1 MGVGVSA
8 GAGGVGAGVGGTG
21 VSVGAGGGGAG
32 SVGGGWGEGS
42 LVAVSLL
49 WYIRAARHNPAA
61 TAANQKGHR
70 NPAVTRKLIVIPA
83 PINPIGITMF
93 DVPFNGRLMPTRL

>member
-1 MGVGVSA
+1 MGGGVSA
-8 GAGGVGAGVGGTG
+8 GCAGAGVGGTG
-21 VSVGAGGGGAG
+21 VSAGAGGGGAD
-32 SVGGGWGEGS
+32 SVDGGCGVVS

-70 NPAVTRKLIVIPA
+70 KPAVTRKLIVIPA

>member
-1 MGVGVSA
+1 VGGGVSA
-8 GAGGVGAGVGGTG
+8 GCAGAGVDGTG
-21 VSVGAGGGGAG
+21 VSSGAGGGDAD
-32 SVGGGWGEGS
+32 SVDGGCGVVS

-61 TAANQKGHR
+61 TAANQNGHR

>member
-1 MGVGVSA
+1 MGGGVSA
-8 GAGGVGAGVGGTG
+8 GCAGAGVGGTG
-21 VSVGAGGGGAG
+21 VSSGAGGGGAG
-32 SVGGGWGEGS
+32 SVDGGCGVVS

-61 TAANQKGHR
+61 TAANQKGQR